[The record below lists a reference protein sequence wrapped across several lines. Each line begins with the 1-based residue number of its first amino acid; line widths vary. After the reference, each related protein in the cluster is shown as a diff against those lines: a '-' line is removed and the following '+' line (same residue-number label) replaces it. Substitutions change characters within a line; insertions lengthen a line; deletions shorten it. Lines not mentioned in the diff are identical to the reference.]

1 MGIIKNVF
9 KSKILLIIL
18 LFTFV
23 YSQEKVTLQLKWF
36 HQFQFAGYYAAKEK
50 GFYDEVG
57 LDVEIKERDLKFNN
71 IEQVIKGES
80 QYGVA
85 DSALFLYK
93 ITNEPVVIVA
103 PIFQHSANVLISLK
117 NSGIDSP
124 YDLNNKNISIYANS
138 TDSFTILAM
147 LKKLGIKPNFLPE
160 RKSDDYLKLI
170 TKQIDLTSAYLSNEP
185 FYFKEKDIDINV
197 IDPIFYG
204 FDFYGDMLFTN
215 KEEAIN
221 HPLRVEK
228 FKRATLK
235 GWEYALNHKEE
246 IVQLIYNKYSAKKSI
261 EHLMFEADVIQ
272 KMIDIKNV
280 PLGTLDKGRFKYIS
294 DLYKDYGL
302 DNKNLNVKDFI
313 FDEFENHLNL
323 TKEELNFIKNK
334 KEITYCIDPNWMP
347 FEKNIESKHIGITA
361 DYFKIFQKELSIPF
375 KFVPTTNWTESLSF
389 IENKKCD
396 FLSLLIVSEKRKKFL
411 NFTKPYLQSPLVVVT
426 RNDEIFIS
434 SILDIENK
442 KVGIVKDYAFIEILK
457 EKYPNLNIVEVK
469 DIEDGLN
476 RVKSKEL
483 YGFIDTLTTVAY
495 MIQNK
500 YVTQLKISGKFDE
513 TLDLSI
519 GTRYDEPLLT
529 NIFNKVIN
537 SVSSEDKQMIFNKYT
552 SIKVEEKMDYKQ
564 IVLWVLGTIFLF
576 GIILFI
582 FINANLKLT
591 KEIRKREEIEKRL
604 KSFNELIDE
613 NIISSSTDLRGYI
626 TDVSNAFCRISKYSR
641 EELIGKNQNIVRH
654 PDMSSEVYKELWKT
668 ISSNKIWEGEIKD
681 RAKDGTDYWIH
692 IKITPK
698 FDEFNNKI
706 GYISIKQD
714 ITDKKII
721 EEISITDGLTNLY
734 NQRYFNDFSQ
744 KFINSAKRENH
755 FISFLIIDVD
765 YFKQYNDT
773 YGHLMGDNVLK
784 KVATALKDYSSRSD
798 DYCFRLGGEEFGI
811 LFKSKNQE
819 KAFQFAKMILENI
832 ENLKIEHKSSIV
844 SKYITVSMGLF
855 SDYSKNIIDIDDIYK
870 KADKMLYLAKETGRN
885 RVINEL

>member
-1 MGIIKNVF
+1 
-9 KSKILLIIL
+9 
-18 LFTFV
+18 
-23 YSQEKVTLQLKWF
+23 
-36 HQFQFAGYYAAKEK
+36 
-50 GFYDEVG
+50 
-57 LDVEIKERDLKFNN
+57 
-71 IEQVIKGES
+71 
-80 QYGVA
+80 
-85 DSALFLYK
+85 
-93 ITNEPVVIVA
+93 
-103 PIFQHSANVLISLK
+103 
-117 NSGIDSP
+117 
-124 YDLNNKNISIYANS
+124 
-138 TDSFTILAM
+138 
-147 LKKLGIKPNFLPE
+147 
-160 RKSDDYLKLI
+160 
-170 TKQIDLTSAYLSNEP
+170 
-185 FYFKEKDIDINV
+185 
-197 IDPIFYG
+197 
-204 FDFYGDMLFTN
+204 
-215 KEEAIN
+215 
-221 HPLRVEK
+221 
-228 FKRATLK
+228 
-235 GWEYALNHKEE
+235 
-246 IVQLIYNKYSAKKSI
+246 
-261 EHLMFEADVIQ
+261 
-272 KMIDIKNV
+272 
-280 PLGTLDKGRFKYIS
+280 
-294 DLYKDYGL
+294 
-302 DNKNLNVKDFI
+302 
-313 FDEFENHLNL
+313 
-323 TKEELNFIKNK
+323 
-334 KEITYCIDPNWMP
+334 MP

-361 DYFKIFQKELSIPF
+361 DYFKIFQEELSIPF
-375 KFVPTTNWTESLSF
+375 KFVPTINWSESLSF

-434 SILDIENK
+434 NILDIGNK

-537 SVSSEDKQMIFNKYT
+537 NVSSEDKQMIFNKYT

>member
-221 HPLRVEK
+221 HPSRVEK

-272 KMIDIKNV
+272 KMVDIKNV

-302 DNKNLNVKDFI
+302 DNRNLNVKDFI

-361 DYFKIFQKELSIPF
+361 DYFKIFQEELSIPF
-375 KFVPTTNWTESLSF
+375 KFVPTINWSESLSF

>member
-361 DYFKIFQKELSIPF
+361 DYFKIFQEELSIPF
-375 KFVPTTNWTESLSF
+375 KFVPTTNWSESLSF

-519 GTRYDEPLLT
+519 GTRYNEPLLT

-537 SVSSEDKQMIFNKYT
+537 SVSSEDKQIIINKYT

>member
-246 IVQLIYNKYSAKKSI
+246 IVQLIYNKYSDKKSI

-361 DYFKIFQKELSIPF
+361 DYFKIFQEELSIPF
-375 KFVPTTNWTESLSF
+375 KFVPTTNWSESLSF

-434 SILDIENK
+434 NILDIENK

-591 KEIRKREEIEKRL
+591 KEIKKREEIEKRL

>member
-361 DYFKIFQKELSIPF
+361 DYFKIFQEELSIPF
-375 KFVPTTNWTESLSF
+375 KFVPTTNWSESLSF

-434 SILDIENK
+434 NILDIENK

-537 SVSSEDKQMIFNKYT
+537 SVSIEDKQIIINKYT

-819 KAFQFAKMILENI
+819 KAFQFAKMILKNI

>member
-1 MGIIKNVF
+1 MGIIKNIF

-50 GFYDEVG
+50 GFYDDVG

-71 IEQVIKGES
+71 IEQVIKGEA

-85 DSALFLYK
+85 DSALLLYK
-93 ITNEPVVIVA
+93 IKNEPVVIVA
-103 PIFQHSANVLISLK
+103 PIFQHSPNVLISLK
-117 NSGIDSP
+117 NSGINSP
-124 YDLNNKNISIYANS
+124 YDLDNKNISVYANS

-160 RKSDDYLKLI
+160 RKNDDYLKLM

-197 IDPIFYG
+197 INPIFYG

-215 KEEAIN
+215 KDEAIN
-221 HPLRVEK
+221 HSLRVEK

-235 GWEYALNHKEE
+235 GWEYALTHKDE

-272 KMIDIKNV
+272 KMVDIKSV
-280 PLGTLDKGRFKYIS
+280 PLGTMDKGRFKYIS

-302 DNKNLNVKDFI
+302 DNRNLNVKDFI
-313 FDEFENHLNL
+313 FDEFENNLDL

-361 DYFKIFQKELSIPF
+361 DYFKIFQKELGVPF
-375 KFVPTTNWTESLSF
+375 KFVPTTNWSESLSF

-396 FLSLLIVSEKRKKFL
+396 FLSLLIVSEKRKNFL

-442 KVGIVKDYAFIEILK
+442 KVGIVKDYAFIGILK
-457 EKYPNLNIVEVK
+457 KKYPNLNIVEVK

-500 YVTQLKISGKFDE
+500 YATQLKISGKFDE

-626 TDVSNAFCRISKYSR
+626 TDVSNTFCRISKYSR

-654 PDMSSEVYKELWKT
+654 PDMNREVYKELWST
-668 ISSNKIWEGEIKD
+668 INSNKIWEGEIKD

-721 EEISITDGLTNLY
+721 EKISITDGLTNLY
-734 NQRYFNDFSQ
+734 NQRYFNNFSQ

-784 KVATALKDYSSRSD
+784 KVATALKDSSSRSD

-819 KAFQFAKMILENI
+819 KAFQFAKMILKNI
-832 ENLKIEHKSSIV
+832 ENLKIEHKSSTV
-844 SKYITVSMGLF
+844 SEYITVSMGLF

-870 KADKMLYLAKETGRN
+870 KADKMLYIAKETGRN

>member
-361 DYFKIFQKELSIPF
+361 DYFKIFQEELSIPF
-375 KFVPTTNWTESLSF
+375 KFVPTTNWSESLSF

-434 SILDIENK
+434 NILDIENK

>member
-361 DYFKIFQKELSIPF
+361 DYFKIFQEELSIPF
-375 KFVPTTNWTESLSF
+375 KFVPTTNWSESLSF

-537 SVSSEDKQMIFNKYT
+537 NVSSEDKQMIFNKYT

>member
-221 HPLRVEK
+221 HPSRVEK

-272 KMIDIKNV
+272 KMVDIKNV

-361 DYFKIFQKELSIPF
+361 DYFKIFQEELSIPF
-375 KFVPTTNWTESLSF
+375 KFVPTTNWSESLSF

-434 SILDIENK
+434 NILDIENK

-457 EKYPNLNIVEVK
+457 KKYPNLNIVEVK

-537 SVSSEDKQMIFNKYT
+537 NVSSEDKQMIFNKYT

-819 KAFQFAKMILENI
+819 KAFQFAKMILKNI

>member
-1 MGIIKNVF
+1 
-9 KSKILLIIL
+9 
-18 LFTFV
+18 
-23 YSQEKVTLQLKWF
+23 
-36 HQFQFAGYYAAKEK
+36 
-50 GFYDEVG
+50 
-57 LDVEIKERDLKFNN
+57 
-71 IEQVIKGES
+71 
-80 QYGVA
+80 
-85 DSALFLYK
+85 
-93 ITNEPVVIVA
+93 
-103 PIFQHSANVLISLK
+103 
-117 NSGIDSP
+117 
-124 YDLNNKNISIYANS
+124 
-138 TDSFTILAM
+138 
-147 LKKLGIKPNFLPE
+147 
-160 RKSDDYLKLI
+160 
-170 TKQIDLTSAYLSNEP
+170 
-185 FYFKEKDIDINV
+185 
-197 IDPIFYG
+197 
-204 FDFYGDMLFTN
+204 MLFTN

-221 HPLRVEK
+221 HPSRVEK

-272 KMIDIKNV
+272 KMVDIKNV

-302 DNKNLNVKDFI
+302 DNRNLNVKDFI

-361 DYFKIFQKELSIPF
+361 DYFKIFQEELSIPF
-375 KFVPTTNWTESLSF
+375 KFVPTINWSESLSF

>member
-246 IVQLIYNKYSAKKSI
+246 IVQLIYNKYSDKKSI

-361 DYFKIFQKELSIPF
+361 DYFKIFQEELSIPF
-375 KFVPTTNWTESLSF
+375 KFVPTTNWSESLSF

-537 SVSSEDKQMIFNKYT
+537 NVSSEDKQIIINKYT

-668 ISSNKIWEGEIKD
+668 IGSNKIWEGEIKD

>member
-1 MGIIKNVF
+1 MGIIKNIF

-361 DYFKIFQKELSIPF
+361 DYFKIFQEELSIPF
-375 KFVPTTNWTESLSF
+375 KFVPTTNWSESLSF

-537 SVSSEDKQMIFNKYT
+537 NVSSEDKQMIFNKYT

-668 ISSNKIWEGEIKD
+668 IGSNKIWEGEIKD